1 MVENFIDMMRGWPE
15 ELIIFV
21 ISLLPVLELRGG
33 MLAAAILDVP
43 WLKAFII
50 CVIGNMLPIPFI
62 LLFLRQIFNFCK
74 KIPGIR
80 RIVFWLE
87 KHGSKKGSKMNK
99 GLEWGLFTLVAIP
112 LPGTGGWTGALVA
125 TMMNIRTKKSFP
137 IIFVGVVAAG
147 IIMSVLSYFIPDLFF

>member
-1 MVENFIDMMRGWPE
+1 MVENFIELMKGLPE

-33 MLAAAILDVP
+33 MLAAALLDVP

-50 CVIGNMLPIPFI
+50 CLIGNILPIPFI
-62 LLFLRQIFNFCK
+62 LLFLRKIFNFCK

-80 RIVFWLE
+80 RIILWLE
-87 KHGSKKGSKMNK
+87 KHGSKKGNKLNK
-99 GLEWGLFTLVAIP
+99 GLEWGLFTLVALP

-125 TMMNIRTKKSFP
+125 TMMNIRIKKSFP
-137 IIFVGVVAAG
+137 IIFAGVIAAG
-147 IIMSVLSYFIPDLFF
+147 VIMSVLSYFIPDLFF